1 MASLV
6 EEDVV
11 DWRGG
16 RPESGADVE
25 EALLRLALGRPGE
38 EDDGAA
44 VPAQHVQGRVEAALN
59 ATAPFV
65 QRMDDS

>member
-11 DWRGG
+11 DWGGG

-25 EALLRLALGRPGE
+25 EALLLLALGRPGE

-59 ATAPFV
+59 ATTPV
-65 QRMDDS
+65 DWRRNE

>member
-11 DWRGG
+11 DWGGG

-25 EALLRLALGRPGE
+25 EALLLLALGRPGE

-44 VPAQHVQGRVEAALN
+44 ISAQHVQGRVEAAFH
-59 ATAPFV
+59 ATAPLI
-65 QRMDDS
+65 QRMDK

>member
-25 EALLRLALGRPGE
+25 EALLLLALGRPGE

-44 VPAQHVQGRVEAALN
+44 LPAQHVQGGVEAALN
-59 ATAPFV
+59 ATAPV
-65 QRMDDS
+65 DGRMVE